1 MRTLKD
7 LKEVKGKR
15 VVLRLDLNVPI
26 ENGEVVDAYR
36 IESSLPTID
45 HLLQQGAKIIVI
57 AHLGKGKPEDTLR
70 PVAQYLR
77 DRYDIRFL
85 SSLMIPDNKLVIE
98 QMNDG
103 EVVMLENLRYAK
115 GEEDND
121 DDFAKY
127 LASLG
132 EIYVNDAFAVSHRAH
147 ASVVGITKY
156 LPSYAGLLF
165 EKEVENLSVA
175 FNPEHPFLFILGGS
189 KISTK
194 IPLMKKFLPI
204 ADHLLIGGANANNL
218 LKAKGYEIGTSV
230 VDESALSGLEEY
242 VTNEKILIPKE
253 VVVRETRSLKASDQ
267 VLSAE
272 MIVDI
277 GEGFVRS
284 LQPLISAAKL
294 IVWNGPLG
302 FYEEGFTG
310 GSKALLE
317 LIVASNARTIVGGG
331 DTVALVDSLG
341 MHDQLSF
348 VSTGGGAM
356 LDYLANGTLP
366 GIEVLIGQN

>member
-26 ENGEVVDAYR
+26 EKGEVVDAYR

-45 HLLQQGAKIIVI
+45 HLQQQGAKIIVI

-85 SSLMIPDNKLVIE
+85 SSLMSPDNKLVIE

-103 EVVMLENLRYAK
+103 EVVMLENLRHAK
-115 GEEDND
+115 GEEEND

-267 VLSAE
+267 VLSVE

-317 LIVASNARTIVGGG
+317 LIVASSARTIVGGG

-341 MHDQLSF
+341 MHDRLSF

-366 GIEVLIGQN
+366 GIEALN